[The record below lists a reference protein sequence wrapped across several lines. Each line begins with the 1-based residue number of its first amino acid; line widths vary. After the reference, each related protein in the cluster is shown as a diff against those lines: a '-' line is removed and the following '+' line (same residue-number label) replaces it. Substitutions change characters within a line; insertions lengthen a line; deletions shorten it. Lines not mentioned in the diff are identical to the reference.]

1 MEGMGDSYDLL
12 QRLQSSFGASTISKS
27 SGNSGPSFPPLTDT
41 GAQSIQNQSRSF
53 FGTHSHPASHPPSSH
68 SPSSP
73 QSQSVIHSFPAQSQL
88 PGFLPLH
95 STMHASKHSRLQPS
109 SSQMPLN
116 GQPRSLLQPN
126 SQRYHQT
133 PPPSHSRSL
142 SQPSFFSQNISEIPH
157 FTTSAVS
164 HSSSVAHNPL
174 SPTAFDG
181 LISSVPSL
189 TVKKEAAS
197 PSISDPCGRSALSVD
212 VHMNDQETSQ
222 SPPSMSGHS
231 LPPLPPLSPPLNSMR
246 GGFDLRQT
254 SDDPPPK
261 RGHRRARSE
270 IPFRF
275 SSGSDPLFDR
285 PMGEGFTSNL
295 DRETVIEVDMEKNR
309 CGEVDKDTIWEKSKV
324 VDCPI
329 KKELD
334 WGRNVGR
341 EVTMTSMG
349 EKEGG
354 DDLFSMYIDMEKI
367 NCFQNTE
374 TGDIVESTVK
384 GRIGDIEQAR
394 SLCTPGYDTDRTLL
408 GTANVTDT
416 VLNFRERGDSGRE
429 NSNSTQI
436 DKDEDRPGLSSSSKV
451 DSLQEGT
458 DSGGESEKDEI
469 GSRINGPSS
478 LAADNQEKNTT
489 AICSDRK
496 TKDEVGRKSEEENRI
511 LEAQPSRSLG
521 GFHHSRSS
529 SMDSLAP
536 SFNGCEDVHQTS
548 SSQGRKIRHFHS
560 HSMDGSANLIVEF
573 GNGEFDASEL
583 QKIMANEK
591 LSEIALTDPK
601 RAKRILAN
609 RQSA

>member
-334 WGRNVGR
+334 WGSNLDR
-341 EVTMTSMG
+341 ELMMDLTV

-354 DDLFSMYIDMEKI
+354 DDLFSMYIDIDKI
-367 NCFQNTE
+367 NCFQNSG
-374 TGDIVESTVK
+374 TGDFVESTGK
-384 GRIGDIEQAR
+384 GRVGDIDQAR
-394 SLCTPGYDTDRTLL
+394 LRSLHGSDTDRSLL
-408 GTANVTDT
+408 EMGSGADRG
-416 VLNFRERGDSGRE
+416 LNSWQIGNGVREISDSAE
-429 NSNSTQI
+429 V
-436 DKDEDRPGLSSSSKV
+436 DKDEDKPGLSSSSKV
-451 DSLQEGT
+451 GSLQEGT
-458 DSGGESEKDEI
+458 DSGGESDKDVT
-469 GSRINGPSS
+469 GSRIDVPAGLSVDS
-478 LAADNQEKNTT
+478 QCKDTE
-489 AICSDRK
+489 AIGSDRK
-496 TKDEVGRKSEEENRI
+496 HQGEIWEKNRM
-511 LEAQPSRSLG
+511 G
-521 GFHHSRSS
+521 VFHHSRSS
-529 SMDSLAP
+529 SMDNLVP
-536 SFNGCEDVHQTS
+536 LFNGCEDVLQTS
-548 SSQGRKIRHFHS
+548 SSQPRKIRHFHS
-560 HSMDGSANLIVEF
+560 YSMDGSENLKMEF
-573 GNGEFDASEL
+573 GNGEFDANEL

-591 LSEIALTDPK
+591 LSEIALVDPK

>member
-1 MEGMGDSYDLL
+1 MEGTGDSFDLL
-12 QRLQSSFGASTISKS
+12 QRLQSSFGASTISKCA
-27 SGNSGPSFPPLTDT
+27 PPLTDSA
-41 GAQSIQNQSRSF
+41 AQPIHSQSQSLFR
-53 FGTHSHPASHPPSSH
+53 THSQPASPPLSSH
-68 SPSSP
+68 SPCTQP
-73 QSQSVIHSFPAQSQL
+73 QSVIHSFSPLSQPPGL
-88 PGFLPLH
+88 PPSH
-95 STMHASKHSRLQPS
+95 STGHSSKHSLLQPPISQMPGNSQPRSRLQPNP
-109 SSQMPLN
+109 QH
-116 GQPRSLLQPN
+116 
-126 SQRYHQT
+126 YHQT
-133 PPPSHSRSL
+133 PPSSHSRSL
-142 SQPSFFSQNISEIPH
+142 SQPSFFSLNFCDAPQFS
-157 FTTSAVS
+157 TTPVS
-164 HSSSVAHNPL
+164 HSSSAAYSPL
-174 SPTAFDG
+174 SQTAFDG
-181 LISSVPSL
+181 LTPSDASF
-189 TVKKEAAS
+189 TVKKMPAS
-197 PSISDPCGRSALSVD
+197 PSTSDPCSKSALSVD
-212 VHMNDQETSQ
+212 VSMNDQETCP

-231 LPPLPPLSPPLNSMR
+231 LPPLPPLSPSLTPHPSTTRR
-246 GGFDLRQT
+246 GGFDPRQM
-254 SDDPPPK
+254 SDNPPAK
-261 RGHRRARSE
+261 RGHRRTRSE
-270 IPFRF
+270 IPLRT
-275 SSGSDPLFDR
+275 SAEPDPRFDR
-285 PMGEGFTSNL
+285 PTGEIFSSIL
-295 DRETVIEVDMEKNR
+295 DREIVMEMEMEKEG
-309 CGEVDKDTIWEKSKV
+309 CDEVDKDMIWEKSKV
-324 VDCPI
+324 VDSQV